1 MNLKK
6 LSMSQ
11 LSAKGDEVSWVKN
24 VVVWAGGRISTVLVH
39 AAMCVACVEIAHD

>member
-11 LSAKGDEVSWVKN
+11 ISAKGDEVSWVKD

-39 AAMCVACVEIAHD
+39 AAMCVA